1 MRLEIDQS
9 GKIEDTSKHTFLAF
23 SNKEHFVIKISS
35 MEKRKLQKH
44 FRKIGKSRIF
54 IYLTLATLIIF
65 LLKNAKTQTGQI
77 IIDIEYLGKGHLIK
91 DLIKTLDKKFKVE
104 DISFHQVGKKS
115 PAHYLA
121 HGAGLKLVKPGM
133 IIKAEQILKFIKK
146 SGSA

>member
-1 MRLEIDQS
+1 MIAKKGKPKKWMGSSLCYDESMRIEIDQS

-35 MEKRKLQKH
+35 MEKQKLQKH
-44 FRKIGKSRIF
+44 FRK
-54 IYLTLATLIIF
+54 T
-65 LLKNAKTQTGQI
+65 
-77 IIDIEYLGKGHLIK
+77 GKGHLIK

-104 DISFHQVGKKS
+104 DISFHRVGKKS
-115 PAHYLA
+115 PAHYSA
-121 HGAGLKLVKPGM
+121 HGAGLKVIKPDM